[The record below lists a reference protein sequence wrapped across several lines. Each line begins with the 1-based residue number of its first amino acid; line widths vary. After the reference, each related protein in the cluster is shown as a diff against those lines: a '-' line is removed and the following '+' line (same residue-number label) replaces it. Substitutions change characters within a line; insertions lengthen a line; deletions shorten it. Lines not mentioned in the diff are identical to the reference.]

1 MLAHVDPALGPIVC
15 HGAVEAI
22 NALYREAGVALPPT
36 RLATDPDRPGNK
48 NAISPAPSFSR
59 RPPPP
64 QAHGSSASAII
75 PTRWRAAGCRCR
87 GNRRRRGLDRGFALS
102 DHADWPGLIAA
113 IKATGAERILV
124 THGYTEPLTRYL
136 REKGFDARALPTA
149 YGDDEDAGGAEA
161 PAEGEGGRGGGR
173 SVKAFAALYRKL
185 DSGDLDPR
193 QAGGD
198 GRVLRRGQGR
208 ADAMGERR
216 LDRLFPERRQAAPDR
231 ADPPSLAPG
240 RRRLGLSGL
249 ALRRELWRGRRSRR
263 DAVAVLPESAG
274 GADVSLDVW
283 MRERLLPLPSL
294 PEEERYARLKQW
306 VGELATDERLAFFKL
321 ITGELRV
328 GVSRLQVVKALA
340 EVAGVDE
347 GPHGPTADRL
357 FAGAARPDGRG
368 FRGADWRSPAM
379 RKRKRSTRANPIRS
393 ISRNRGAGRSPTW
406 RRRSGRPS
414 DWIIE
419 WKYDGI
425 RAQLLK
431 RGENWRLWSRGEEL
445 ISDAYP
451 DLEPLAR
458 ALPSGTAIDGE
469 LVVLIPPEH
478 DYAPDSLDGLAIFA
492 SLQQRLGRKIVSE
505 KTLRELPVAFIAYDL
520 IEAQGR
526 DLRAEPQHVRR
537 ALLEALVERLFAEA
551 KARGERLP
559 IRISPTV
566 SADTWE
572 ELAEKR
578 EQARALTREGL
589 MLKAREGAYGIGRRK
604 GGDRTDVWWKWK
616 LDPMSVDAVVIYAE
630 RGHGRRSGVYTDY
643 TFAVWSAGE
652 RPETRELMPFAK
664 AYSGLTDA
672 EIREMDAIVRRTTIE
687 TFGPVRRLNP
697 TQVFELG
704 FEGIAPSKRHKS
716 GVAVRFPRMLR
727 WRRDKP
733 IAEADT
739 LDALKALL
747 AGRMRSG

>member
-1 MLAHVDPALGPIVC
+1 M
-15 HGAVEAI
+15 
-22 NALYREAGVALPPT
+22 
-36 RLATDPDRPGNK
+36 
-48 NAISPAPSFSR
+48 
-59 RPPPP
+59 
-64 QAHGSSASAII
+64 
-75 PTRWRAAGCRCR
+75 
-87 GNRRRRGLDRGFALS
+87 
-102 DHADWPGLIAA
+102 
-113 IKATGAERILV
+113 
-124 THGYTEPLTRYL
+124 
-136 REKGFDARALPTA
+136 
-149 YGDDEDAGGAEA
+149 
-161 PAEGEGGRGGGR
+161 
-173 SVKAFAALYRKL
+173 KAFAALYRKL
-185 DSGDLDPR
+185 DSATSTRAKQAAMVAFFAAAKVEPMRWASAAWTVYFLSGGKPRQTAPTRLLWRLAVEGSGYPDWLCGECYGAVGDL
-193 QAGGD
+193 AEM
-198 GRVLRRGQGR
+198 L
-208 ADAMGERR
+208 
-216 LDRLFPERRQAAPDR
+216 
-231 ADPPSLAPG
+231 SL
-240 RRRLGLSGL
+240 
-249 ALRRELWRGRRSRR
+249 
-263 DAVAVLPESAG
+263 VLPEGAG
-274 GADVSLDVW
+274 GADVSLDIW

-306 VGELATDERLAFFKL
+306 VGDLATDERLAFFKL

-347 GPHGPTADRL
+347 GRMAQRLIGYSQARRVPTAADFEAL
-357 FAGAARPDGRG
+357 IGEVGHAEAQTLDAGKPYPFYLAQSWSRPLADMGETL
-368 FRGADWRSPAM
+368 GA
-379 RKRKRSTRANPIRS
+379 
-393 ISRNRGAGRSPTW
+393 
-406 RRRSGRPS
+406 PS

-431 RGENWRLWSRGEEL
+431 RAENWRLWSRGEEL

-478 DYAPDSLDGLAIFA
+478 DYAPDLLDGLAIFA

-537 ALLEALVERLFAEA
+537 ALLETLVGRLFAEA
-551 KARGERLP
+551 GSRGERLP

-572 ELAEKR
+572 ELAETR

-604 GGDRTDVWWKWK
+604 GGDRADVWWKWK

-652 RPETRELMPFAK
+652 EAGTRELVPFAK

-672 EIREMDAIVRRTTIE
+672 EIREMDSIVRRTTVE
-687 TFGPVRRLNP
+687 AYGPVRSLNP

-747 AGRMRSG
+747 AGQGGR

>member
-1 MLAHVDPALGPIVC
+1 
-15 HGAVEAI
+15 
-22 NALYREAGVALPPT
+22 
-36 RLATDPDRPGNK
+36 
-48 NAISPAPSFSR
+48 
-59 RPPPP
+59 
-64 QAHGSSASAII
+64 
-75 PTRWRAAGCRCR
+75 
-87 GNRRRRGLDRGFALS
+87 
-102 DHADWPGLIAA
+102 
-113 IKATGAERILV
+113 
-124 THGYTEPLTRYL
+124 
-136 REKGFDARALPTA
+136 
-149 YGDDEDAGGAEA
+149 
-161 PAEGEGGRGGGR
+161 
-173 SVKAFAALYRKL
+173 VKAFAALYRKL
-185 DSGDLDPR
+185 DSATSTRAKQAAMIAFFAAAKADPAQWASAAWAVYFLSGGKPRQTAPTRLLWRLAVEGSGYPDWLCGECYGAVGDL
-193 QAGGD
+193 AEM
-198 GRVLRRGQGR
+198 L
-208 ADAMGERR
+208 
-216 LDRLFPERRQAAPDR
+216 
-231 ADPPSLAPG
+231 SL
-240 RRRLGLSGL
+240 L
-249 ALRRELWRGRRSRR
+249 
-263 DAVAVLPESAG
+263 LPEGVAG
-274 GADVSLDVW
+274 EEVSLDTW
-283 MRERLLPLPSL
+283 MRERLLPLPTL
-294 PEEERYARLKQW
+294 DEEERYAGLKRW
-306 VGELATDERLAFFKL
+306 VGELPSDERLAFFKL

-340 EVAGVDE
+340 EVVGVDE
-347 GPHGPTADRL
+347 GCMAQRLIGYSQARRIPTATDFEAL
-357 FAGAARPDGRG
+357 IGEVLHSEAQALDAGKPFPFYLAQSWSRPVAEMLPALG
-368 FRGADWRSPAM
+368 SP
-379 RKRKRSTRANPIRS
+379 P
-393 ISRNRGAGRSPTW
+393 
-406 RRRSGRPS
+406 

-431 RGENWRLWSRGEEL
+431 RGADWRLWSRGEGL

-469 LVVLIPPEH
+469 LVVLIPPEG
-478 DYAPDSLDGLAIFA
+478 DYEADSLDGLAIFA

-505 KTLRELPVAFIAYDL
+505 KTKRELPVAFIAYDIL
-520 IEAQGR
+520 ESEGR

-537 ALLEALVERLFAEA
+537 ALLEALVDRLFIEA
-551 KARGERLP
+551 RTRGERLP

-572 ELAEKR
+572 ALAEKR
-578 EQARALTREGL
+578 EQARSLMREGF

-604 GGDRTDVWWKWK
+604 GGDRADVWWKWK

-652 RPETRELMPFAK
+652 GASARELVPFAK

-672 EIREMDAIVRRTTIE
+672 EIREMDSIVRRTTIE
-687 TFGPVRRLNP
+687 TFGPVRSVNP

-747 AGRMRSG
+747 AGQGVR